1 MADIFDEI
9 TSGKPKDIFDEV
21 ATKSEGEGILSQI
34 AHAPRDI
41 GEWLKRGG
49 GEAALNAAAL
59 GLTEGGAAI
68 ADILLPMTG
77 VGEKIRSGS
86 ETYARQM
93 DEANRR
99 TEGFGEM
106 LGPSVVKET
115 AGMAPKLALDTVIG
129 GLLPGSQATKF
140 GQAIKSIS
148 PTLRGM
154 FISDM
159 ENIYASDKPLADK
172 AQEAIKT
179 TNNLLL
185 LDRMGKLLDNPATK
199 SAVLKAAQ
207 ANPALRAAL
216 GVLGFGAIGEVGAL
230 QEGRLMTKEEAIH
243 TLAMAIPFEAPGL
256 LRKPA
261 PEVRGKEEKP
271 VEPVK
276 EVAPVETEAPKT
288 PSFEERYAQKLIDN
302 PEISEAQARAEVQ
315 AEMEATPKET
325 TPVQAVELPIEPQ
338 RTESPIDRAEA
349 AFKIEEITK
358 KLTADKEEIKA
369 RLMRL
374 YNNGKM
380 TKEQVEKEWERLR
393 REAERPAQIQT
404 HLILKRLGEIES
416 GSKAPYRMEE
426 LRPPEEAPADAY
438 SQEAPAREVE
448 FRDGQ
453 FLLPGE
459 VSEREMAQAGRAAEE
474 FGRLNE
480 ETRVSRPMEPLDIP
494 KSPIEDT
501 QVNILDR
508 IRQRISDTR
517 KQEQLTPEEIGQIDE
532 AIRGRVEEV
541 PPAMEPK
548 AELTMEKGGVVVTP
562 KTLKEYI
569 DQHPLVYHGTPVKGL
584 KKVDPFY
591 AVETSGVAFF
601 TDNPDVAEIFR
612 YPREYGEVLWDAK
625 PGSLIKARI
634 NLKNPMVLEGRDAE
648 KFTYDTTY
656 QGRVVQEAKSKG
668 FDGLIIKDVK
678 EGVGDVVETGT
689 TYAVFDAKSV
699 LTDAE
704 IKAKYKAEQPP
715 TPKTFRGKKL
725 QDTLAKAE
733 AEAIAEAK
741 QITKQGGKI
750 SVQEKKKLR
759 EQGMSEEDINNLELM
774 RMGPSPEIII
784 AWGKVGAIKV
794 IRGAVDF
801 AVWSES
807 MVRDFG
813 EQIRPHLQRLW
824 DEANAKASEWKG
836 LPEQGRDLKA
846 FLSTPAPAKGS
857 TQGRAQ
863 AHAKDVISLLE
874 TAKSMRPYQN
884 LLYTRERAKRV
895 GKAADVLGKGTGEEA
910 FTQSKKLLAG
920 EMEKVQFEAI
930 RDHFSPEKVN
940 DMFDIIN
947 TSDLDYFGKI
957 NAAEALTDL
966 LNGKISQP
974 SRLKALEKIYG
985 PELIKALEDKRT
997 WFEKMKGHFDN
1008 YLNLPRAMMATAD
1021 LSAPLRQGVVMI
1033 SRPKQFGKAFG
1044 AMFKYF
1050 ASDKAYEGLNAEIQ
1064 KKPIYKKM
1072 QEAGVQLTDLTN
1084 NLNAREEAFRSNL
1097 AEKLPAF
1104 GWLAKASNRAYSG
1117 FLNKLRADVFE
1128 DLYRKAEATGQF
1140 QIDPETKLS
1149 REPQIAKDLADFVNA
1164 ATGRGD
1170 LGKFERAAGLL
1181 NGVFFSPRLL
1191 ASRLQIMNP
1200 VTYVKMD
1207 KFVRQEALKTV
1218 LGSAAMGATVL
1229 TLAKM
1234 AGADVGTDP
1243 RSADF
1248 GKIKVGN
1255 TRYDIWGGFQQWIV
1269 GAFRLAT
1276 GKAISSATGKEM
1288 RLGKGYKATTRWD
1301 IIQRIFES
1309 KASPL
1314 ASFVLGFLKG
1324 KDAQGDEFKVPV
1336 EVAERFIPIIWQD
1349 VMDLSQDKG
1358 FVKSLGINLPEAFGV
1373 GVQTY
1378 GDKIPYYSMTETG
1391 KETVKWRE
1399 KPSKIEKWYDKV
1411 TGNKTREVPAREAAR
1426 LKTLRDKKMAFE
1438 VELDKVKN
1446 EVEKTGKA
1454 RFYRGFRVFIK
1465 NGEVVAQRVG

>member
-1 MADIFDEI
+1 
-9 TSGKPKDIFDEV
+9 
-21 ATKSEGEGILSQI
+21 
-34 AHAPRDI
+34 
-41 GEWLKRGG
+41 
-49 GEAALNAAAL
+49 
-59 GLTEGGAAI
+59 
-68 ADILLPMTG
+68 
-77 VGEKIRSGS
+77 
-86 ETYARQM
+86 
-93 DEANRR
+93 
-99 TEGFGEM
+99 
-106 LGPSVVKET
+106 
-115 AGMAPKLALDTVIG
+115 
-129 GLLPGSQATKF
+129 
-140 GQAIKSIS
+140 
-148 PTLRGM
+148 
-154 FISDM
+154 
-159 ENIYASDKPLADK
+159 
-172 AQEAIKT
+172 
-179 TNNLLL
+179 
-185 LDRMGKLLDNPATK
+185 
-199 SAVLKAAQ
+199 
-207 ANPALRAAL
+207 
-216 GVLGFGAIGEVGAL
+216 
-230 QEGRLMTKEEAIH
+230 
-243 TLAMAIPFEAPGL
+243 
-256 LRKPA
+256 
-261 PEVRGKEEKP
+261 
-271 VEPVK
+271 
-276 EVAPVETEAPKT
+276 
-288 PSFEERYAQKLIDN
+288 
-302 PEISEAQARAEVQ
+302 
-315 AEMEATPKET
+315 
-325 TPVQAVELPIEPQ
+325 
-338 RTESPIDRAEA
+338 
-349 AFKIEEITK
+349 
-358 KLTADKEEIKA
+358 
-369 RLMRL
+369 
-374 YNNGKM
+374 
-380 TKEQVEKEWERLR
+380 
-393 REAERPAQIQT
+393 
-404 HLILKRLGEIES
+404 
-416 GSKAPYRMEE
+416 
-426 LRPPEEAPADAY
+426 
-438 SQEAPAREVE
+438 
-448 FRDGQ
+448 
-453 FLLPGE
+453 
-459 VSEREMAQAGRAAEE
+459 
-474 FGRLNE
+474 
-480 ETRVSRPMEPLDIP
+480 
-494 KSPIEDT
+494 
-501 QVNILDR
+501 
-508 IRQRISDTR
+508 
-517 KQEQLTPEEIGQIDE
+517 
-532 AIRGRVEEV
+532 
-541 PPAMEPK
+541 
-548 AELTMEKGGVVVTP
+548 
-562 KTLKEYI
+562 
-569 DQHPLVYHGTPVKGL
+569 
-584 KKVDPFY
+584 
-591 AVETSGVAFF
+591 
-601 TDNPDVAEIFR
+601 
-612 YPREYGEVLWDAK
+612 
-625 PGSLIKARI
+625 
-634 NLKNPMVLEGRDAE
+634 
-648 KFTYDTTY
+648 
-656 QGRVVQEAKSKG
+656 
-668 FDGLIIKDVK
+668 
-678 EGVGDVVETGT
+678 
-689 TYAVFDAKSV
+689 
-699 LTDAE
+699 
-704 IKAKYKAEQPP
+704 
-715 TPKTFRGKKL
+715 
-725 QDTLAKAE
+725 
-733 AEAIAEAK
+733 
-741 QITKQGGKI
+741 
-750 SVQEKKKLR
+750 
-759 EQGMSEEDINNLELM
+759 MSEEDISNLELM

-1033 SRPKQFGKAFG
+1033 SRPKQFGKASL

-1050 ASDKAYEGLNAEIQ
+1050 ADEKAYEGLLADI
-1064 KKPIYKKM
+1064 KKRPIYKVM
-1072 QEAGVQLTDLTN
+1072 ERAGVQFTDLSPD
-1084 NLNAREEAFRSNL
+1084 LNAREEAFRSNL
-1097 AEKLPAF
+1097 AEKIPVF
-1104 GWLAKASNRAYSG
+1104 GSLARASNRAFSG
-1117 FLNKLRADVFE
+1117 FQNKLRADVFE
-1128 DLYRKAEATGQF
+1128 DLYKKAEKTGQF
-1140 QIDPETKLS
+1140 KVDKETGLS

-1229 TLAKM
+1229 TMAKM

-1301 IIQRIFES
+1301 IIQRLFES

-1314 ASFVLGFLKG
+1314 ASFALGFLKG

-1336 EVAERFIPIIWQD
+1336 EVAERFIPILWQD
-1349 VMDLSQDKG
+1349 LADIASEDGWENLG
-1358 FVKSLGINLPEAFGV
+1358 TNIPKSVAINLPEMFGI

-1378 GDKIPYYSMTETG
+1378 GDKIPYYTMTETG
-1391 KETVKWRE
+1391 KQTVRWRE
-1399 KPSKIEKWYDKV
+1399 KPGVVEKLYDKLR
-1411 TGNKTREVPAREAAR
+1411 GDKSREVPAGEAAR

-1446 EVEKTGKA
+1446 EVEKSGRA
-1454 RFYRGFRVFIK
+1454 RFYKGYRVFIK